1 MATWY
6 LDAGAGEVHK
16 SKKCAER
23 TARSMGAKSPL
34 YKAVSAEHT
43 PGWRSC
49 KNCSQKII
57 MAQSVPEE
65 EEEEEEPVQA

>member
-1 MATWY
+1 MAMWY
-6 LDAGAGEVHK
+6 LDAGAGEIHK
-16 SKKCAER
+16 SKKCAEQ

-43 PGWRSC
+43 PGWRQC

-57 MAQSVPEE
+57 MASMEE
-65 EEEEEEPVQA
+65 EEELMP

>member
-1 MATWY
+1 MAMWY

-23 TARSMGAKSPL
+23 TASSMGAKSPL
-34 YKAVSAEHT
+34 YKAVSAEHN
-43 PGWRSC
+43 PGWRQC

-57 MAQSVPEE
+57 MACSEMEE
-65 EEEEEEPVQA
+65 EEEMLQA